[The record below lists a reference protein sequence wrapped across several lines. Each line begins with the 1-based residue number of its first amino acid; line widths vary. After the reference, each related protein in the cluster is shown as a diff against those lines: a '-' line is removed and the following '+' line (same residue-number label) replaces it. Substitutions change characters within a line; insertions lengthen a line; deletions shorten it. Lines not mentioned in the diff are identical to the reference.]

1 MTWRAGDRVVHLRKW
16 WDIQRVGYDGRSAS
30 LVPVGGRIAKAGVP
44 KSQLSRE
51 MPVAAP
57 AAQERPRRTRAARAP
72 VVDAAKDAA
81 LTSAFA
87 DAIKQ
92 AAAQLGGAA

>member
-1 MTWRAGDRVVHLRKW
+1 MISASRAGEH
-16 WDIQRVGYDGRSAS
+16 
-30 LVPVGGRIAKAGVP
+30 VPVLQKAGVP
-44 KSQLSRE
+44 ISQLLRE

-57 AAQERPRRTRAARAP
+57 PAQERPRRVRAARAP

-81 LTSAFA
+81 LANAFA